1 MSLRITTPNTTE
13 NTSMNYAGFTI
24 KDMNADEIRGSS
36 AFNYRGYVVSMSTIF
51 TPPGVAIMRH
61 DDPSFFM
68 DVATVEE
75 AINVIN
81 SLE

>member
-1 MSLRITTPNTTE
+1 
-13 NTSMNYAGFTI
+13 MNYAGFQI
-24 KDMNADEIRGSS
+24 CDVNADTIRGSA

-68 DVATVEE
+68 NATTVEE